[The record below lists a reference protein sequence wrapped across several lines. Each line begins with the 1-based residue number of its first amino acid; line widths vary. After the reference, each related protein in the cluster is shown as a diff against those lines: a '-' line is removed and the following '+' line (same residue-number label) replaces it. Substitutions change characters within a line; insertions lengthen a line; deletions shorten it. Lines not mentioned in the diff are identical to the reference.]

1 MRANLTTVCSPEV
14 QAEIREFLNR
24 YISGV
29 PISESEQNQIVLAI
43 DEAVANAIIH
53 GNQSDATKNLLIELE
68 VTDQKLS
75 AEISDIGL
83 FNPRDEGEEKKS
95 KALSEV
101 IKDRQKG
108 GLGLKLIYSIM
119 DVVCFYTTKDKS
131 FCLLV
136 KIFKSK
142 EAPAKTS
149 EPSVS

>member
-14 QAEIREFLNR
+14 QAEIREFLKR

-53 GNQSDATKNLLIELE
+53 GNQSDVTKSLLIELE

-95 KALSEV
+95 KVLSEV

-119 DVVCFYTTKDKS
+119 DVVCFYTTKDRS

-142 EAPAKTS
+142 EEAKKTS
-149 EPSVS
+149 GQATS